1 MRPRVIVAVVRHP
14 SLWMTALVQALRLA
28 PRRWW
33 RRRPFLPLPDRA
45 YLRFRLETQY
55 GGAGDHRADPDDV
68 VTWLQWSRAF
78 DQTRRPRF
86 GASK

>member
-1 MRPRVIVAVVRHP
+1 MGPRVIAAVVRRP
-14 SLWMTALVQALRLA
+14 SLWATAIVQAWRLA

-33 RRRPFLPLPDRA
+33 RRWPFLPLPDRA

-55 GGAGDHRADPDDV
+55 GGAGDHRAAPEDV

-78 DQTRRPRF
+78 AKSCRPRF
-86 GASK
+86 GGPK